1 MAQFYDMVADRLSA
15 GQDLELVL
23 VLQSYGS
30 APRGAGAVMAV
41 QASGETFGTVG
52 GGLVEFRA
60 QKLASDLL
68 RQKSSK
74 LEQVYLG
81 PTEEQGIGMSCG
93 GDVVL
98 YYVYIPAEAAWAALF
113 RRLDQAGRSQ
123 SQAWLVVSEG
133 LGSLQALELTEDPD
147 YLAHLPGAEFQ
158 PETDFPRLGR
168 RSLYWQGKQDSFYY
182 VLPLFEKGFVY
193 IFGAGHVAQAL
204 VPVLESCF
212 FPCVVLDNRA
222 EFATRER
229 FPQAYRVLIQDMPG
243 FFEIQPITPD
253 DYIIIVTRGHRD
265 DEKVLNRALDT
276 SAGYIGMIGSANKV
290 SAVFTDLIRN
300 HERSYA
306 EVRRVHS
313 PIGLPLG
320 GNTPEEIAVSIT
332 AELLQERDRRS

>member
-1 MAQFYDMVADRLSA
+1 MAQFYDRVAAKLAA
-15 GQDLELVL
+15 GQALELVL

-41 QASGETFGTVG
+41 QTSGETFGTVG

-60 QKLASDLL
+60 QKLAAELL
-68 RQKSSK
+68 RSQASR
-74 LEQVYLG
+74 LEQVFLG
-81 PTEEQGIGMSCG
+81 PTEQQGIGMSCG

-98 YYVYIPAEAAWAALF
+98 YYAYIPAETIWADFFL
-113 RRLDQAGRSQ
+113 RLNQASQ
-123 SQAWLVVSEG
+123 SQRRAWLVVSEG
-133 LGSLQALELTEDPD
+133 LGSPQALQLTEDPD
-147 YLAHLPGAEFQ
+147 YLRSLSLTKATPNVSLPQ
-158 PETDFPRLGR
+158 LGR
-168 RSLYWQGKQDSFYY
+168 RPVFWQDKQETFYY
-182 VLPLFEKGFVY
+182 ALPLFEKGLVY

-229 FPQAYRVLIQDMPG
+229 FPQAYRVLNQDMPG
-243 FFEIQPITPD
+243 FFDDQVITAD

-276 SAGYIGMIGSANKV
+276 PAGYIGMIGSANKV
-290 SAVFTDLIRN
+290 SAVFTDLIRS

-306 EVRRVHS
+306 DVRRVHS

-332 AELLQERDRRS
+332 AELLRERDQRS